1 MTDSQPLDRR
11 QFLKGLIGGT
21 AAFQIGFLP
30 PLMQPPIALPEGAPV
45 FNVRDFGALGDGVAD
60 DTGAILSTV
69 DALNAAGGG
78 SIYLPAGVYVVT
90 QEIQLISNTQMYGDG
105 IGATIITLPDA
116 LNHDVIGI
124 VRTLDY
130 ETTPIVSNV
139 LVRDLTIDGNRQNQS
154 EGSQFGFYCGSKTP
168 RRHFQITAWRVE
180 VRNCKG
186 YGFDPHEWT
195 ERMYI
200 LECISH
206 GNERDGFTLDGIVD
220 GVIRGC
226 IAYNND
232 RHGFNIITNTF
243 NTIVS
248 QCIAH
253 NNGVNGFT
261 VQNGAYAI
269 QITTSLAY
277 SNEGDGIYCIGVN
290 DNQITNNQ
298 IALNR
303 ENGIRIR
310 GCARTT
316 ITGNR
321 LRDNSQGEHDKFN
334 EIILDD
340 DDTLGTVDTAVIAN
354 HITCTGEVRAR
365 YGIRET
371 EGEEDHLQMRNAFI
385 ANKVSGGA
393 TSDYGI
399 SGQDSFR
406 DLGS

>member
-1 MTDSQPLDRR
+1 M
-11 QFLKGLIGGT
+11 
-21 AAFQIGFLP
+21 
-30 PLMQPPIALPEGAPV
+30 
-45 FNVRDFGALGDGVAD
+45 RDFGAKRDGITD
-60 DTGAILSTV
+60 DTEAIRATIAAV
-69 DALNAAGGG
+69 NAAGGG
-78 SIYLPAGVYVVT
+78 SVYVPAGTYIVT
-90 QEIQLISNTQMYGDG
+90 QELHLISNTQFYGDG
-105 IGATIITLPDA
+105 IGATVITIPDG
-116 LNHDVIGI
+116 LNRNVIGI
-124 VRTLDY
+124 IRMPDS
-130 ETTPIVSNV
+130 EITPIVSNV
-139 LVRDLTIDGNRQNQS
+139 IVRDLTIDGNRLNQS
-154 EGSQFGFYCGSKTP
+154 DGEQFGFYCGAKHP

-195 ERMYI
+195 ERLYFI
-200 LECISH
+200 ECISH
-206 GNERDGFTLDGIVD
+206 DDETDGFTLDGIVD

-232 RHGFNIITNTF
+232 RHGFNIITNS
-243 NTIVS
+243 NNLVIG

-261 VQNGAYAI
+261 IQNGSFGI
-269 QITTSLAY
+269 QITTSLTYA
-277 SNEGDGIYCIGVN
+277 NESDGIYCAGVN
-290 DNQITNNQ
+290 DNIITNNQ

-303 ENGIRIR
+303 RNGIRIR

-321 LRDNSQGEHDKFN
+321 LRDNSQEEHDKYS
-334 EIILDD
+334 EIVLDD
-340 DDTLGTVDTAVIAN
+340 NDELATVDTAVIAN
-354 HITCTGEVRAR
+354 HVTCTGDVRAR

-371 EGEEDHLQMRNAFI
+371 SGEGLVLQTRNAFI

-406 DLGS
+406 DLGT

>member
-1 MTDSQPLDRR
+1 MTDSKPLDRR
-11 QFLKGLIGGT
+11 QFLKGLLGGT
-21 AAFQIGFLP
+21 AALQIGFMP
-30 PLMQPPIALPEGAPV
+30 PLLQTTPFAENGAV
-45 FNVRDFGALGDGVAD
+45 FNVRDYGAKGDGATD
-60 DTGAILSTV
+60 DTSAILSTV
-69 DALNAAGGG
+69 DAVNAAGGG
-78 SIYLPAGVYVVT
+78 SIYVPAGVYVVT
-90 QEIQLISNTQMYGDG
+90 QEIQLISNTQFYGDG
-105 IGATIITLPDA
+105 IGATIITLPNG

-139 LVRDLTIDGNRQNQS
+139 LVRDLTIDGNRQNQTD
-154 EGSQFGFYCGSKTP
+154 GLQFGFYCGSKTP
-168 RRHFQITAWRVE
+168 RRHFQITALRIE

-200 LECISH
+200 IECISH
-206 GNERDGFTLDGIVD
+206 DNERDGFTLDGIVD
-220 GVIRGC
+220 GVVRGC

-232 RHGFNIITNTF
+232 RHGFNVITNT
-243 NTIVS
+243 NTVVIS
-248 QCIAH
+248 HCIAH

-261 VQNGAYAI
+261 IQNGANGI
-269 QITTSLAY
+269 QITTCLSY
-277 SNEGDGIYCIGVN
+277 SNENDGIYCIGVN

-303 ENGIRIR
+303 GNGIRIR

-321 LRDNSQGEHDKFN
+321 LRDNSQGEHDQFN

-371 EGEEDHLQMRNAFI
+371 PGEDDHVQTRNAFI

-399 SGQDSFR
+399 SGEDSFR